1 MKIRTGLFLHNFF
14 SMFLL
19 LIIGIA
25 FNNIQPSNF
34 IAGTV
39 ISFLVIVIL
48 SNLVKNYFF
57 SRMVEKP
64 LNKISEALQEVVD
77 GNLEFRLENTNS
89 NNEVGKL
96 QKNVNNVLDRLEE
109 IILNIN
115 KVSSKLAKSTLELD
129 YNLHN
134 IVNSESS
141 LSIKEVNESMSIIV
155 GKVTGQTAETQE
167 IFASLTEITHMINS
181 VAEKINSTKLMSK
194 ETTELAKLGGNKVS
208 ESLKGI
214 IDIQN
219 TVKNIEEKAHT
230 LGESSSKVGQIV
242 GLINGISEQ
251 TNLLALNAA
260 IEAARAGEA
269 GKGFAVVADEVRKLA
284 ENSKS
289 ATQEISRLINLIQV
303 EVFEVISAVNIGY
316 EKSKHGTILAQ
327 ETFENIESIIKNVEI
342 TDGRLEEVSVVIEE
356 QASATN
362 EVNNTMETIANNST
376 EINHVSV
383 QHNEALEAV
392 SENLNNGLEHL
403 KGITIISDA
412 LNNLVNIF
420 EVDKNKEVKEIVAIP
435 WKSKYDLKIN
445 SIDSQHKKLVDLMN
459 ELNNAMLNGK
469 SKDVISKILD
479 GLVDYTVFHFDFE
492 EKLLENN
499 KYEDIVNH
507 KKIHVNFV
515 NTIKEFKNDF
525 ESGNKEMSKEVMD
538 FLKKWLIDHI
548 MGTDRKYTPLLLKN
562 KVN

>member
-327 ETFENIESIIKNVEI
+327 ETFENIESIIKN
-342 TDGRLEEVSVVIEE
+342 
-356 QASATN
+356 
-362 EVNNTMETIANNST
+362 
-376 EINHVSV
+376 
-383 QHNEALEAV
+383 
-392 SENLNNGLEHL
+392 
-403 KGITIISDA
+403 
-412 LNNLVNIF
+412 
-420 EVDKNKEVKEIVAIP
+420 
-435 WKSKYDLKIN
+435 
-445 SIDSQHKKLVDLMN
+445 
-459 ELNNAMLNGK
+459 
-469 SKDVISKILD
+469 
-479 GLVDYTVFHFDFE
+479 
-492 EKLLENN
+492 
-499 KYEDIVNH
+499 
-507 KKIHVNFV
+507 
-515 NTIKEFKNDF
+515 
-525 ESGNKEMSKEVMD
+525 
-538 FLKKWLIDHI
+538 
-548 MGTDRKYTPLLLKN
+548 
-562 KVN
+562 

>member
-77 GNLEFRLENTNS
+77 GNLEFRLENNNS

-181 VAEKINSTKLMSK
+181 VTEKINSTKLMSK

-342 TDGRLEEVSVVIEE
+342 TDERLEEVSVVIEE

>member
-181 VAEKINSTKLMSK
+181 VGEKINSTKLMSK

-445 SIDSQHKKLVDLMN
+445 SIDNQHKKLVDLMN

>member
-445 SIDSQHKKLVDLMN
+445 SIDNQHKKLVDLMN

-469 SKDVISKILD
+469 SKDVIS
-479 GLVDYTVFHFDFE
+479 
-492 EKLLENN
+492 
-499 KYEDIVNH
+499 
-507 KKIHVNFV
+507 
-515 NTIKEFKNDF
+515 
-525 ESGNKEMSKEVMD
+525 
-538 FLKKWLIDHI
+538 
-548 MGTDRKYTPLLLKN
+548 
-562 KVN
+562 

>member
-77 GNLEFRLENTNS
+77 GNLEFRLENNNS

-129 YNLHN
+129 YNLHS

-181 VAEKINSTKLMSK
+181 VTEKINSTKLMSK

-342 TDGRLEEVSVVIEE
+342 TDERLEEVSVVIEE